1 MRIRLLLI
9 LESIVAGCVST
20 NQSGNEDF
28 NRYVEFCRKT
38 AMTPVGAE
46 DPSDPMSKVDWMVGA
61 SATTQEFNKEYKIV
75 YADRDYL
82 SFYTKEYSYLGGH
95 METWSFASGR
105 SAGQLA
111 GY

>member
-1 MRIRLLLI
+1 MRFLLVSLS
-9 LESIVAGCVST
+9 LMVMGCASIEQPRDG
-20 NQSGNEDF
+20 DF
-28 NRYVEFCRKT
+28 ARYVEFCRET

-46 DPSDPMSKVDWMVGA
+46 DPNDSMSKVDWMVGA

-82 SFYTKEYSYLGGH
+82 SFYTKEYSYLGGAH
-95 METWSFASGR
+95 GNTVIRVGTISRATG
-105 SAGQLA
+105 